1 MRNLT
6 IKRIKSFVGCAVK
19 MKIYIE
25 DPMSN
30 ELVINNVSCRKI
42 GDLKSGEEKTFQIE
56 EQAAKVFVIADKLS
70 KNYCYEYYQ
79 LPEGEEDIYLTG
91 KNHFNPANGN
101 AFRFENNDNEEV
113 LANRKRSTKKG
124 IIIII
129 AGLIIGAIVGY
140 VITSGLLSNKQT
152 VDNKVK
158 DKTFSSKG
166 ITITLTDEFIE
177 IPNEQN
183 TVCFNSRNVTIY
195 TLQESFL
202 EYEEFGAYT
211 LEEYAEILIKANGF
225 SDAEIK
231 KDGGKVYFESKT
243 KNSITQKDI
252 RNIFYVYK
260 TSDSFWFVQFSLLDE
275 KTDEFRKQ
283 IGEWASTVKF
293 DN

>member
-91 KNHFNPANGN
+91 KNHYNPANGN

-231 KDGGKVYFESKT
+231 KDGGKVYFVHPDSG
-243 KNSITQKDI
+243 NRYLQRM
-252 RNIFYVYK
+252 RN
-260 TSDSFWFVQFSLLDE
+260 QSL
-275 KTDEFRKQ
+275 
-283 IGEWASTVKF
+283 
-293 DN
+293 